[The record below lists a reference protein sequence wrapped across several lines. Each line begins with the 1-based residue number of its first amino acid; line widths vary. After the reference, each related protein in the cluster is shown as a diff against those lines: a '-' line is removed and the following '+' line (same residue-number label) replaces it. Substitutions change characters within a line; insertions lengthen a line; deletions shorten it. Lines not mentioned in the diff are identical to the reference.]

1 MSEARQV
8 HQGFALVYLPCFW
21 QNAPLHQTENIFKV
35 SQKLVC
41 EKRYNCSHALHLKK
55 SPFTSG
61 WKYCQCS
68 TKTCLWKVIQL
79 LWYLE
84 NIFSLIWR
92 GNFVRS
98 KASTP
103 RHNIVKVKQKF
114 VCKKWYNSSHW
125 CTGLASEK
133 FPFYIR
139 LKIFSC
145 VKWLSIFTDKFFYA
159 TLASTKLPRCTCL
172 ASEKLARGYA
182 LPCI

>member
-1 MSEARQV
+1 MKNLGVTYDNFLPQNLAKSREPREVVVTPTCLASE
-8 HQGFALVYLPCFW
+8 
-21 QNAPLHQTENIFKV
+21 
-35 SQKLVC
+35 
-41 EKRYNCSHALHLKK
+41 K

-61 WKYCQCS
+61 WKYCQGS